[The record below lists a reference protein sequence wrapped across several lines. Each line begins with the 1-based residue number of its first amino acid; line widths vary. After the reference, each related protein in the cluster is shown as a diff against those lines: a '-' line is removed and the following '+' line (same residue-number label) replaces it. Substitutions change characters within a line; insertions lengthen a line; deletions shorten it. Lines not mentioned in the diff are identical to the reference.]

1 MGSKNRIYKSKKVEN
16 LTRVISIGYVD
27 DESANQVIE
36 EIYSI
41 NQEDFGIS
49 SEKRSPIT
57 LVVNSPGGEVYDGLA
72 IVDAMNLSKTPINVV
87 VLGRA
92 MSMGL
97 LIAACGHYRSASKNA
112 RFMYHEGSYEAA
124 GTGKIHKN
132 ELVEYTKLEKL
143 YDDMLMERTKLTPKE
158 IKNIKSSGKEW
169 YFDSNTALKL
179 GIIDQI
185 LE

>member
-27 DESANQVIE
+27 DESSNDIIE

-49 SEKRSPIT
+49 VEKRSPIT
-57 LVVNSPGGEVYDGLA
+57 LIVNSPGGEVYDGIA

-97 LIAACGHYRSASKNA
+97 LIAACGHHRAASRNA
-112 RFMYHEGSYEAA
+112 RFMYHEGSYEAS

-132 ELVEYTKLEKL
+132 ELAEYTKLEKL
-143 YDDMLMERTKLTPKE
+143 YDNILMEKTKLTTKE
-158 IKNIKSSGKEW
+158 LKNIKNSAKEW

-179 GIIDQI
+179 GIIDEI
-185 LE
+185 VE

>member
-16 LTRVISIGYVD
+16 LARVISVGYVD
-27 DESANQVIE
+27 DESSNDIIE

-41 NQEDFGIS
+41 NQEDFGTS
-49 SEKRSPIT
+49 EEKRSPIT
-57 LVVNSPGGEVYDGLA
+57 LIVNSPGGEVYNGLA
-72 IVDAMNLSKTPINVV
+72 IADAINLSKTPINVV

-97 LIAACGHYRSASKNA
+97 LIAVCGHYRSASKNA
-112 RFMYHEGSYEAA
+112 RFMYHEGSYEAS

-132 ELVEYTKLEKL
+132 ELAEYTKLEKI
-143 YDDMLMERTKLTPKE
+143 YDDMLMQKSKLTIKE
-158 IKNIKSSGKEW
+158 LKNIKTSAKEW
-169 YFDSNTALKL
+169 YFDANTALKL